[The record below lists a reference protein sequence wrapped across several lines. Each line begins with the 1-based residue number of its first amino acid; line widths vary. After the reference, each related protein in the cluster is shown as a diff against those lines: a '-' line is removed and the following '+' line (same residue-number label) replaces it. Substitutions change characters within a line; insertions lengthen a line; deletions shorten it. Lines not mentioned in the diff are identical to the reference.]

1 MCGIIFLE
9 EARGRSLFKRIF
21 SNILEKVG
29 RRLIDLYEAGSC
41 GVLLGIKITTEYFQ
55 VLGKYDSLKM
65 ALNMCDKNVMILL
78 GKFFV
83 MTLLIRS

>member
-1 MCGIIFLE
+1 ME

-21 SNILEKVG
+21 SNILEKVR
-29 RRLIDLYEAGSC
+29 RRLIGLYEAGSC
-41 GVLLGIKITTEYFQ
+41 GGLFGLGIKITTEYFK

-65 ALNMCDKNVMILL
+65 ALNMCDKKIMILL